1 MAVQSIKSVIT
12 GIVATFLGG
21 ILFVW
26 FFGLGP
32 FAEPGPIED
41 LDNGE
46 SFTDTDKKKQSFSF
60 HSPEIKFY
68 EADVDGTLKD
78 QRIYHD
84 TFLSAEARF
93 IFWELLIKHKE
104 LTEDSDIH
112 LLVIYRGPG
121 GSEKARLNYEATSL
135 AGWSSSAYTWGWG
148 QSEPGSW
155 LPGEHVLELYYQ
167 GNMLASR
174 PFHIQ

>member
-1 MAVQSIKSVIT
+1 MAAQSIKSVIT

-26 FFGLGP
+26 FFDLGP
-32 FAEPGPIED
+32 FAAPDPVED
-41 LDNGE
+41 LSNVE
-46 SFTDTDKKKQSFSF
+46 SITANEKKQSFSF

-78 QRIYHD
+78 QRVYRD
-84 TFLSAEARF
+84 TFSSAEARF
-93 IFWELLIKHKE
+93 IFWELIIKHKE
-104 LTEDSDIH
+104 LTQDSDIN
-112 LLVIYRGPG
+112 LLVIYREPG

-148 QSEPGSW
+148 RSEPGTW
-155 LPGEHVLELYYQ
+155 LPGEHLLELYYQ

-174 PFHIQ
+174 PFYIQ